1 MANSIKSDTRRL
13 ALILLF
19 MPFALWITL
28 LIVLP
33 HIGMFVLSLKE
44 KVAPRVYEYG
54 FENYINFAQE
64 PIYWNTLLRTGTVSL
79 LVTFLALLIGFPV
92 AYYIAKIAGNRT
104 KGALFLLCLIP
115 LWVSDLIRAFGW
127 ILLLRET
134 GVISSALQA
143 SGIIDGP
150 IEMLYNDATVIMGLV
165 YTVVLFMIVP
175 LVSTLDG
182 MNDEMIEAGYNLG
195 GSGLTVL
202 RRIII
207 PYAMPGIVAGCI
219 VVFMMSAGS
228 YLTPIL
234 LGGKNSSWFTEQIYD
249 QFISRYNWES
259 GAAFGFVLLIFT
271 SMVVWLGLKLSGQTL
286 SSTVAKS

>member
-1 MANSIKSDTRRL
+1 MQKDITRL
-13 ALILLF
+13 SFILLF
-19 MPFALWITL
+19 APFALWIVL

-33 HIGMFVLSLKE
+33 HIGMVIISLRE
-44 KVAPRVYEYG
+44 KVAPRVYE
-54 FENYINFAQE
+54 FSFAQYIDFVQE
-64 PIYWNTLLRTGTVSL
+64 PIYWNTLLRTGSMSL
-79 LVTFLALLIGFPV
+79 LVTVLALIIGFPI
-92 AYYIAKIAGNRT
+92 AYYIAKIAGKRS

-134 GVISSALQA
+134 GVVSTALQKTGLV
-143 SGIIDGP
+143 SQP
-150 IEMLYNDATVIMGLV
+150 IEFLYNDATVIMGLV
-165 YTVVLFMIVP
+165 YTVILFMIVP

-182 MNDEMIEAGYNLG
+182 MDDAMVEAGYNLG
-195 GSGLTVL
+195 GNGPTVL

-207 PYAMPGIVAGCI
+207 PYAMPGIVSGCI
-219 VVFMMSAGS
+219 VVFMLTAGS

-234 LGGKNSSWFTEQIYD
+234 LGGKNSSWFTEQIYE

-259 GAAFGFVLLIFT
+259 GAAFGFLLLFFT
-271 SMVVWLGLKLSGQTL
+271 SLVVWLGLKLSGQTL

>member
-1 MANSIKSDTRRL
+1 MQKDIKRL
-13 ALILLF
+13 TLILLF
-19 MPFALWITL
+19 APFALWILL

-33 HIGMFVLSLKE
+33 HMGVAVLSVRE

-54 FENYINFAQE
+54 LANYIDFINE
-64 PIYWNTLLRTGTVSL
+64 PIYWNTLLRTATISL
-79 LVTFLALLIGFPV
+79 LVTALALLIGFPV

-134 GVISSALQA
+134 GIISGLLQWL
-143 SGIIDGP
+143 GLIGGP
-150 IEMLYNDATVIMGLV
+150 VELLYNDAAVIVGLV
-165 YTVVLFMIVP
+165 YTVILFMIVP

-182 MNDEMIEAGYNLG
+182 MDNSLIEAGYNLG
-195 GSGLTVL
+195 GNGLTVL
-202 RRIII
+202 RRIIV

-219 VVFMMSAGS
+219 IVFMLTAGS

-249 QFISRYNWES
+249 QFITRYNWES
-259 GAAFGFVLLIFT
+259 GATFGILLLAFT
-271 SMVVWLGLKLSGQTL
+271 SLVVWLGLKLSGQTL
-286 SSTVAKS
+286 ASTVAKD

>member
-1 MANSIKSDTRRL
+1 MVQKDIKRL
-13 ALILLF
+13 TLILLF
-19 MPFALWITL
+19 APFALWIVL
-28 LIVLP
+28 LILLP
-33 HIGMFVLSLKE
+33 HIGIAVLSVRE

-54 FENYINFAQE
+54 LANYIDFLNE
-64 PIYWNTLLRTGTVSL
+64 PIYWNTLLRTASISL
-79 LVTFLALLIGFPV
+79 LVTALTLFVGFPV

-134 GVISSALQA
+134 GIISGALQWL
-143 SGIIDGP
+143 GLIGGP
-150 IEMLYNDATVIMGLV
+150 VELLYNDAAVIVGLV
-165 YTVVLFMIVP
+165 YTVILFMIVP

-182 MNDEMIEAGYNLG
+182 MDNSLVEAGYNLG
-195 GSGLTVL
+195 GNGLTVL
-202 RRIII
+202 RRIIV

-219 VVFMMSAGS
+219 IVFMLTAGS

-249 QFISRYNWES
+249 QFITRYNWES
-259 GAAFGFVLLIFT
+259 GATFGILLLAFT
-271 SMVVWLGLKLSGQTL
+271 SAVVWLGLKLSGQTL
-286 SSTVAKS
+286 ASTVAKD

>member
-1 MANSIKSDTRRL
+1 MVQKDIARL
-13 ALILLF
+13 TLIMLF
-19 MPFALWITL
+19 APFLLWIVL

-33 HIGMFVLSLKE
+33 HVGIAVLSVRE

-54 FENYINFAQE
+54 LGNYIDFLNE
-64 PIYWNTLLRTGTVSL
+64 PIYWNTLLRTASISL
-79 LVTFLALLIGFPV
+79 LVTALTLLIGFPV

-134 GVISSALQA
+134 GIISGALQWLGLT
-143 SGIIDGP
+143 SGP
-150 IEMLYNDATVIMGLV
+150 IEFLYNDAAVIIGLV
-165 YTVVLFMIVP
+165 YTVILFMIVP

-182 MNDEMIEAGYNLG
+182 MDNSLIEAGYNLG
-195 GSGLTVL
+195 GNGLTVL

-219 VVFMMSAGS
+219 IVFMLTAGS

-249 QFISRYNWES
+249 QFITRYNWES
-259 GAAFGFVLLIFT
+259 GATFGILLLAFT
-271 SMVVWLGLKLSGQTL
+271 SLVVWVGLKLSGQTL
-286 SSTVAKS
+286 ASTVARD